1 MTKGQLTTYQP
12 SIVSKAAKVQ
22 QMGIE
27 DSLVVHQIINE
38 ATSLQF
44 LARDENTV
52 IPLRESY
59 MYETHGERN
68 LTAIKRANVIPTF
81 KACSEDLGTASDNVL
96 IREVGEKLAAK
107 IIDFGIACY
116 ITRPIQL
123 DIQPGE
129 RVSGHIAPEVSA
141 GGPVTVY
148 SDIFSLGRLVDDVS
162 RSEGVASH
170 RRKLNLVAKAC
181 LKPDHH
187 RDRMQLGE
195 IVKRDWNTLPQVIAE
210 TTEPDNFKKAVLLQL
225 RTQSTPLMCV

>member
-81 KACSEDLGTASDNVL
+81 KACSEDLGTA
-96 IREVGEKLAAK
+96 
-107 IIDFGIACY
+107 
-116 ITRPIQL
+116 
-123 DIQPGE
+123 PGE
-129 RVSGHIAPEVSA
+129 RVSGHIAPEVAA
-141 GGPVTVY
+141 GEPVTVY
-148 SDIFSLGRLVDDVS
+148 SDIFSLGRLVDEVS
-162 RSEGVASH
+162 RSEGVAGH

-195 IVKRDWNTLPQVIAE
+195 IVKRLQV
-210 TTEPDNFKKAVLLQL
+210 
-225 RTQSTPLMCV
+225 S